1 MKKRKTV
8 LMLLLAA
15 ASFSILLSGCAA
27 GTASDAGSGE
37 TAVSSPDDS
46 SVELE
51 PFSPP
56 VTFEAVAADG
66 ETVTSDIFAD
76 SRLTMV
82 NVWATYCN
90 PCLMEMPYLGE
101 LADEYSPKDFQIVGI
116 ISDVLEGD
124 EDALQTALSLIDETG
139 ADTYTHLLLNESLY
153 TAMLTDVTAVP
164 TTFFVDS
171 EGRILDTVLGSKDKD
186 TWKEIID
193 AYLEE

>member
-15 ASFSILLSGCAA
+15 ATFSASLSGCGAD
-27 GTASDAGSGE
+27 TGSGE
-37 TAVSSPDDS
+37 TAESSPDASDG

-51 PFSPP
+51 PFTPP
-56 VTFEAVAADG
+56 VTFEAVSADG

-101 LADEYSPKDFQIVGI
+101 LAAEYSPEDFQIIGI
-116 ISDVLEGD
+116 ISDVMEGD
-124 EDALQTALSLIDETG
+124 EDTLQTALSLISETG

-171 EGRILDTVLGSKDKD
+171 EGRILDTVLGSKEKD
-186 TWKEIID
+186 VWKELID
-193 AYLEE
+193 VYLEE

>member
-15 ASFSILLSGCAA
+15 ATFSASLSGCGAD
-27 GTASDAGSGE
+27 TGSGE
-37 TAVSSPDDS
+37 TAEPSPDASDG

-51 PFSPP
+51 PFTPP
-56 VTFEAVAADG
+56 VTFEAVSADG

-101 LADEYSPKDFQIVGI
+101 LAAEYSPEDFQIIGI
-116 ISDVLEGD
+116 ISDVMEGD
-124 EDALQTALSLIDETG
+124 EDTLQTALSLISETG

-171 EGRILDTVLGSKDKD
+171 EGRILDTVLGSKEKD
-186 TWKEIID
+186 AWKELID
-193 AYLEE
+193 VYLEE

>member
-15 ASFSILLSGCAA
+15 ATFSASLSGCGAD
-27 GTASDAGSGE
+27 TGSGE
-37 TAVSSPDDS
+37 TAESSPDASDG

-51 PFSPP
+51 PFTPP
-56 VTFEAVAADG
+56 VTFEAVSADG

-101 LADEYSPKDFQIVGI
+101 LAAEYSPEDFQIIGI
-116 ISDVLEGD
+116 ISDVMEGD
-124 EDALQTALSLIDETG
+124 EDTLQTALSLISETG

-171 EGRILDTVLGSKDKD
+171 EGRILDTDLGSKEKD
-186 TWKEIID
+186 AWKELID
-193 AYLEE
+193 VYLEE

>member
-27 GTASDAGSGE
+27 GTGSDAGSGE
-37 TAVSSPDDS
+37 TAASSPDDS

-101 LADEYSPKDFQIVGI
+101 LADEYSPEDFQIVGI

>member
-15 ASFSILLSGCAA
+15 ATFSTLLSGC
-27 GTASDAGSGE
+27 GTDAGSGE
-37 TAVSSPDDS
+37 TAESSPDASDG

-51 PFSPP
+51 PFTPP
-56 VTFEAVAADG
+56 VTFEAVSADG

-101 LADEYSPKDFQIVGI
+101 LAAEYSPEDFQIIGI
-116 ISDVLEGD
+116 ISDVMEGD
-124 EDALQTALSLIDETG
+124 EDTLQTALSLISETG

-171 EGRILDTVLGSKDKD
+171 EGRILDTVLGS
-186 TWKEIID
+186 
-193 AYLEE
+193 

>member
-15 ASFSILLSGCAA
+15 ATFSASLSGCGAD
-27 GTASDAGSGE
+27 TGSGE
-37 TAVSSPDDS
+37 TAESSPDASDG

-51 PFSPP
+51 PFTPP
-56 VTFEAVAADG
+56 VTFEAVSADG

-101 LADEYSPKDFQIVGI
+101 LAAEYSPEDFQIIGI
-116 ISDVLEGD
+116 ISDVMEGD
-124 EDALQTALSLIDETG
+124 EDTLQTALSLISETG

-171 EGRILDTVLGSKDKD
+171 EGRILDTVLGSKEKD
-186 TWKEIID
+186 AWNELID
-193 AYLEE
+193 VYLEE

>member
-15 ASFSILLSGCAA
+15 ATFSASLSGCGAD
-27 GTASDAGSGE
+27 TGSGE
-37 TAVSSPDDS
+37 TAESSPDASDG

-51 PFSPP
+51 PFTPP
-56 VTFEAVAADG
+56 VTFEAVSADG

-101 LADEYSPKDFQIVGI
+101 LAAEYSPEDFQIIGI
-116 ISDVLEGD
+116 ISDVMEGD
-124 EDALQTALSLIDETG
+124 EDTLQTALSLISETG

-171 EGRILDTVLGSKDKD
+171 EGRILDTVLGSKEKNA
-186 TWKEIID
+186 WEELID
-193 AYLEE
+193 VYLEE

>member
-1 MKKRKTV
+1 MKKIKTV

-27 GTASDAGSGE
+27 GTGSDAGSGE
-37 TAVSSPDDS
+37 TAASSPDDS

-101 LADEYSPKDFQIVGI
+101 LADEYSPEDFQIVGI

>member
-15 ASFSILLSGCAA
+15 ATFSASLSGCGAD
-27 GTASDAGSGE
+27 TGSGE
-37 TAVSSPDDS
+37 TAESSPDASDG

-51 PFSPP
+51 PFTPP
-56 VTFEAVAADG
+56 VTFEAVSADG

-101 LADEYSPKDFQIVGI
+101 LAAEYSPEDFQIIGI
-116 ISDVLEGD
+116 ISDVMEGD
-124 EDALQTALSLIDETG
+124 EDTLQTALSLISETG

-171 EGRILDTVLGSKDKD
+171 EGRILDTVLGSKKKD
-186 TWKEIID
+186 AWKELID
-193 AYLEE
+193 VYLEE

>member
-15 ASFSILLSGCAA
+15 ATFSASLSGCGAD
-27 GTASDAGSGE
+27 TGSGE
-37 TAVSSPDDS
+37 TAESSPGASDG

-51 PFSPP
+51 PFTPP
-56 VTFEAVAADG
+56 VTFEAVSADG

-101 LADEYSPKDFQIVGI
+101 LAAEYSPEDFQIIGI
-116 ISDVLEGD
+116 ISDVMEGD
-124 EDALQTALSLIDETG
+124 EDTLQTALSLISETG

-171 EGRILDTVLGSKDKD
+171 EGRILDTVLGSKEKD
-186 TWKEIID
+186 VWKELID
-193 AYLEE
+193 VYLEE

>member
-27 GTASDAGSGE
+27 GTGSDAGSGE
-37 TAVSSPDDS
+37 TAASSPDDS

-101 LADEYSPKDFQIVGI
+101 LADEYSPEDFQIVGI

-139 ADTYTHLLLNESLY
+139 ADTYTHLLLNESL
-153 TAMLTDVTAVP
+153 
-164 TTFFVDS
+164 
-171 EGRILDTVLGSKDKD
+171 
-186 TWKEIID
+186 
-193 AYLEE
+193 

>member
-27 GTASDAGSGE
+27 GTGSDAGSGE
-37 TAVSSPDDS
+37 TAASSPDDS

-101 LADEYSPKDFQIVGI
+101 LADEYYPEDFQIVGI

>member
-15 ASFSILLSGCAA
+15 ATFSASLSGCGAD
-27 GTASDAGSGE
+27 TGSGE
-37 TAVSSPDDS
+37 TAESSPDASDG

-51 PFSPP
+51 PFTPP
-56 VTFEAVAADG
+56 VTFEAVSADG

-101 LADEYSPKDFQIVGI
+101 LAAEYSPEDFQIIGI
-116 ISDVLEGD
+116 ISDVMEDMVRTELELLQKPVAYMQK
-124 EDALQTALSLIDETG
+124 EDKLALVQRMENKGIFDVKG
-139 ADTYTHLLLNESLY
+139 AVEYVAERLGVTNYTIYN
-153 TAMLTDVTAVP
+153 
-164 TTFFVDS
+164 
-171 EGRILDTVLGSKDKD
+171 
-186 TWKEIID
+186 
-193 AYLEE
+193 YLKAIRSAKR

>member
-15 ASFSILLSGCAA
+15 ATFSASLSGCGAD
-27 GTASDAGSGE
+27 TGSGE
-37 TAVSSPDDS
+37 TAESSPDASDG

-51 PFSPP
+51 PFTPP
-56 VTFEAVAADG
+56 VTFEAVSADG

-101 LADEYSPKDFQIVGI
+101 LAAEYSPEDFQIIGI
-116 ISDVLEGD
+116 ISDVMEGD
-124 EDALQTALSLIDETG
+124 EDTLQTALSLISETG

-171 EGRILDTVLGSKDKD
+171 EGRSLDTVLGSKEKD
-186 TWKEIID
+186 AWKELID
-193 AYLEE
+193 VYLEE